1 MARASLPAKLLP
13 PHRVGSS
20 QGEAQEP
27 SPGQLGTGVAAPPC
41 PPSTGRP
48 GADTGQHPAL
58 YLCPVCAQTR
68 SFSQKGPRGPVKTG
82 LHPLPS
88 GLRFHPE
95 LGGWCHLGHSAWNH
109 TGQCNQ
115 RGRRGARGRPEDLQ
129 WVKPHCPHPGACHL
143 PQAGI
148 AVESHLSRAAPQS
161 LWKGGRGPSGVR
173 RQVRRAPERLGK

>member
-1 MARASLPAKLLP
+1 MSRAGLPAKLLP

-20 QGEAQEP
+20 QGEDQEP

-48 GADTGQHPAL
+48 GADMGQHPAL

-68 SFSQKGPRGPVKTG
+68 PFSQKGPRGPVKTG
-82 LHPLPS
+82 LHPLPP
-88 GLRFHPE
+88 GLRFHPD
-95 LGGWCHLGHSAWNH
+95 LGGRCHLGHSAWNR

-115 RGRRGARGRPEDLQ
+115 RGRRVQGGGRRTCSGLGHTARTQVPVTCLRLALPWSPTCPER
-129 WVKPHCPHPGACHL
+129 H
-143 PQAGI
+143 
-148 AVESHLSRAAPQS
+148 PQS

-173 RQVRRAPERLGK
+173 RQVRRAPERLGR